1 MRDGRHESDRGHQG
15 PEFHASRDR
24 RVHGRGG
31 QRSVMEGAEPRIQ
44 SAQTFRRGRAIAFL
58 DRLEV
63 KRRALA
69 QQLNQPEYDAIKPV
83 ISGEL
88 KAVDEIIQE
97 FIHLFELREV
107 VTDEHERD

>member
-1 MRDGRHESDRGHQG
+1 MREGRHESYRGHYDS
-15 PEFHASRDR
+15 EALASKDR
-24 RVHGRGG
+24 RGHGRGG
-31 QRSVMEGAEPRIQ
+31 QRSTKDGGEPRTQ

-58 DRLEV
+58 ERLEV
-63 KRRALA
+63 KRQVLR

-97 FIHLFELREV
+97 FIHLFELREAL
-107 VTDEHERD
+107 TDEQEYD